1 MIQVYI
7 NQQLRQDVA
16 IVTGGS
22 LEESSAHA
30 TSSAVSIQVPVE
42 SDDIKECD
50 YLQLFDNGENVF
62 SGIILK
68 KSQQTFD
75 RPLNWRIYDLEM
87 AGNSDLVSTV
97 FVDLAFPAGSSIQQI
112 LFGNHSTQ
120 SWYRASSPEFPGI
133 FEERIARENI
143 SLGTVD
149 DFSSFILSDPAYLW
163 GRYVSDVLN
172 DMADIASAWWEIT
185 PDRVFNMRF
194 SSNRD
199 IHPVPLDEN
208 SEVFN
213 LSVSKDTLT
222 YYSACRVV
230 GGTGTSRTLNVTV
243 ESDAQAHTV
252 TSIWR
257 EDEATLTSQSPLR
270 SAISISQ
277 LEDGHAPSD
286 PTMLGTIQVGYKGLH
301 DDDPNYQALMTS
313 GGNSIELKDGYQFL
327 PLSDTN
333 RITVQGVVFEIDVYA
348 RIVDPGLTKQIAAQ
362 RGGSGII
369 EYTMEDDSIQDFG
382 TAVETAQTF
391 LANHAQ
397 PVAEISF
404 SCFYRVPVGKLVTV
418 NLPYYGIFGNYQ
430 VTKLVATTV
439 LDRDDQSVLQYDI
452 TLSNETYRDPYKE
465 LWYTPTTTTFALDS
479 GQAAEDGLYIDN
491 KINVKSYITAYASE
505 ITTWSLI
512 QTRAASWETFEEIY
526 PSWQMLQSSSNPYP
540 WSAIQQ
546 RFSSW
551 KIFEGIV
558 ISWAWLEQIQLEW
571 YYLGNYLTAY
581 GKKQILNYL
590 SGENPA
596 VSTDLW
602 GDILVADANGGTEKF
617 SPEDVSMT
625 NNGGTATYVL
635 LPSDAMYQIG
645 KIIVPEGNVE
655 NGSPILSADVDI
667 DHRSDNPRGQFS
679 LTIAVRT
686 TIE

>member
-1 MIQVYI
+1 MREDI
-7 NQQLRQDVA
+7 A
-16 IVTGGS
+16 IITGGS

-30 TSSAVSIQVPVE
+30 TSSTISIQVPVK

-50 YLQLFDNGENVF
+50 YVQLFDSGENVF
-62 SGIILK
+62 SGVIIK

-75 RPLNWRIYDLEM
+75 RPLDWRMYDLEM
-87 AGNSDLVSTV
+87 AGNSDLVSTI
-97 FVDLAFPAGSSIQQI
+97 FVDLAFPAGASIQQI

-120 SWYRASSPEFPGI
+120 SWYKDSFPEFPGV
-133 FEERIARENI
+133 FEERIAKEGI
-143 SLGTVD
+143 SLGIVD
-149 DFSSFILSDPAYLW
+149 DFSDYVLSDPAYLW

-172 DMADIASAWWEIT
+172 DMASIASAWWEIT

-199 IHPVPLDEN
+199 IYPIPLDEN
-208 SEVFN
+208 ADVFD
-213 LSVSKDTLT
+213 LSVSKDALT

-230 GGTGTSRTLNVTV
+230 GGAGASRTLDVSV
-243 ESDAQAHTV
+243 ESDTDAHTT

-257 EDEATLTSQSPLR
+257 EDETTLTAQSPLR
-270 SAISISQ
+270 SAVSINQ

-313 GGNSIELKDGYQFL
+313 GSTTIELKDGYQFL
-327 PLSDTN
+327 PLSDVN
-333 RITVQGVVFEIDVYA
+333 KITVQGAVFEIDVYA
-348 RIVDPGLTKQIAAQ
+348 RIVDPGLTQQIAAQ

-382 TAVETAQTF
+382 TAVEVAQTF

-404 SCFYRVPVGKLVTV
+404 SCFYRIPVGKLVTV

-439 LDRDDQSVLQYDI
+439 LDRDDQSLLQYDV
-452 TLSNETYRDPYKE
+452 TLSNEAYRDPYKA
-465 LWYTPTTTTFALDS
+465 LWYTPVTTTFTLDS

-491 KINVKSYITAYASE
+491 KISIKTYITAYASE
-505 ITTWSLI
+505 TTTWALI
-512 QTRAASWETFEEIY
+512 HARATSWETFQEIY
-526 PSWQMLQSSSNPYP
+526 PSWQMLQSASNPYP
-540 WSAIQQ
+540 WSAVEQ
-546 RFSSW
+546 RFPSW
-551 KIFEGIV
+551 RNFEGIV
-558 ISWAWLEQIQLEW
+558 LSWAWLEQIQLEW
-571 YYLGNYLTAY
+571 YYLGNYLTTY
-581 GKKQILNYL
+581 GRKQLLSYL
-590 SGENPA
+590 SGEPPA
-596 VSTDLW
+596 KITDLW
-602 GDILVADANGGTEKF
+602 GDIVVAESSGEMENF

-625 NNGGTATYVL
+625 ANGGTATYVL
-635 LPSDAMYQIG
+635 LPSDAAYHIG
-645 KIIVPEGNVE
+645 KIIVPEGNIE
-655 NGSPILSADVDI
+655 TGSPILSADVDI
-667 DHRSDNPRGQFS
+667 DHSMDNPRGQYT
-679 LTIAVRT
+679 LTVAVRT